1 MTGRRTRIHDLTTVN
16 NEEQKERHQMKTLR
30 IILLTALLSA
40 SCEEASLADGKQ
52 DKDRGGQTDPTED
65 IRKEGALAADGNDAD
80 TYSLILKSGYNY
92 ETPDNSGA
100 HASAPFRHIRQSYD
114 EELGKYVFDFI
125 LHIENDDDRGKPD
138 VTDRQRNEIKTDAKS
153 PAGMVAQ
160 EGETLRMTWK
170 FRLPEGMKTTK
181 AFSHIHQI
189 KGISDKE
196 GTADVAMPVF
206 TFTVRT
212 LSSGKQQFQ
221 VIHVGP
227 SPSSNTYLAKA
238 DLSEFLGE
246 WVEATETVRFSDN
259 GAYELVIRR
268 ISDGKTLVSVK
279 EDDIATWREAAAGMR
294 PKWGLYRNFGED
306 GSLKPELR
314 DEVLRFAD
322 FLIEKP

>member
-1 MTGRRTRIHDLTTVN
+1 MTELVIFDLDGTLIDTIGDLGNACNHALKMCGCPERRMEEYNMLVGRGIYNLF
-16 NEEQKERHQMKTLR
+16 
-30 IILLTALLSA
+30 
-40 SCEEASLADGKQ
+40 
-52 DKDRGGQTDPTED
+52 RG
-65 IRKEGALAADGNDAD
+65 A
-80 TYSLILKSGYNY
+80 
-92 ETPDNSGA
+92 
-100 HASAPFRHIRQSYD
+100 
-114 EELGKYVFDFI
+114 
-125 LHIENDDDRGKPD
+125 
-138 VTDRQRNEIKTDAKS
+138 
-153 PAGMVAQ
+153 
-160 EGETLRMTWK
+160 
-170 FRLPEGMKTTK
+170 LPEGMKTTT